1 MTSIFTNES
10 SIGCSDHRKHKRL
23 CLVNTTF
30 SSNNY
35 NIVYLQTVTHTNQE
49 NQCTYQDQRLGRIL
63 GIIDRQPSVSKSN
76 WVTC

>member
-10 SIGCSDHRKHKRL
+10 SIGCSDHS
-23 CLVNTTF
+23 LVNTTF